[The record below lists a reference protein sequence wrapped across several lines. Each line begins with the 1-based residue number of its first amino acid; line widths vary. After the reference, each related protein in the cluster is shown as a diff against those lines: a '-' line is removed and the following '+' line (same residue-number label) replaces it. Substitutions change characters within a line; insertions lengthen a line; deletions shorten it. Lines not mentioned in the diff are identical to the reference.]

1 MTPVVF
7 QKGRICL
14 RLLIIS
20 ALTVTLTGCV
30 APQQARQASL
40 TSERVWTV
48 AKTLQRPSQRR
59 TLDTAGRLNTHTKN
73 AKSNI
78 VPASLSSQPDDKSD
92 VVTSAKPN
100 IVTKTETP
108 QSSQPDDK
116 SNVVTSAKPNIVT
129 KTETPQSSQPDDKSN
144 VVTSA
149 KPNIVTKT
157 ETPQS
162 SQPDDKSNVVT
173 SAKPNIVTKTETPQS
188 SQPADKSNVV
198 TSAKPNIV
206 TKTETPQSSQPD
218 DKFDPVIKKAMAT
231 IAAKMGLENSASVE
245 LSKVKRAK
253 KNALGKS
260 IDIICGYVRGKNTSG
275 ADTGGRA
282 FLYLVQEDEAYIDG
296 YNLATS
302 MLDRRQLPHCFP

>member
-1 MTPVVF
+1 MILVSKNDVSRF
-7 QKGRICL
+7 SKGRICL

-20 ALTVTLTGCV
+20 ALAVTLTGC
-30 APQQARQASL
+30 AYSPQQARQASL
-40 TSERVWTV
+40 TSDRVWTV

-78 VPASLSSQPDDKSD
+78 VPASLSAQPDDKSNA
-92 VVTSAKPN
+92 VINTKPN

-116 SNVVTSAKPNIVT
+116 S
-129 KTETPQSSQPDDKSN
+129 
-144 VVTSA
+144 
-149 KPNIVTKT
+149 
-157 ETPQS
+157 
-162 SQPDDKSNVVT
+162 
-173 SAKPNIVTKTETPQS
+173 
-188 SQPADKSNVV
+188 
-198 TSAKPNIV
+198 
-206 TKTETPQSSQPD
+206 
-218 DKFDPVIKKAMAT
+218 DPVIKKAMAT

-245 LSKVKRAK
+245 FSKVKRAK

-260 IDIICGYVRGKNTSG
+260 IDTICGYVRGKNTSG

-302 MLDRRQLPHCFP
+302 PYHNLCTQTASGLLEFLL